1 MEIKEETMRYA
12 QNNTI
17 EEGMTELSDDD
28 LDKVTGGVNT
38 INRRQ

>member
-1 MEIKEETMRYA
+1 MRYA